1 MIGSSIKFEG
11 KGCQTKKH
19 HMTTRLRLPN
29 ICIRAVPDLS
39 TFPLK
44 DLDLQGNRLTSLEN
58 LPLTLI
64 SLNVSSNS
72 LIGDGIYFPF
82 PNLKSLLI
90 NHNRVNVFDD
100 DEFLMCFPALEI
112 LDFSYNC
119 LKHIGFVR
127 ESSIVELNVSH
138 NRIQLIAGLPRT
150 LTKLIADTNEIT
162 MIQSKLPPNLETLAL
177 SYNMLRYAGLPFNWP
192 STLKELHLDHNNIE
206 RFPRKLPDSLE
217 VLTLSENRLTEL
229 PSVLPASLQYF
240 FVSGNR
246 IRTVPSY
253 KSHKKF
259 AVFDINDNCLTNI
272 PNDMN
277 AVVFEAHENW
287 QETIHH
293 EAQTMIRKCWKR
305 FVMTLRLRHLLRTT
319 RVKEELFMVSM
330 MPERWEQVDVLDPVW
345 FRKRPSHNHTV
356 HLKD

>member
-1 MIGSSIKFEG
+1 
-11 KGCQTKKH
+11 
-19 HMTTRLRLPN
+19 MTTRLFLPN
-29 ICIRAVPDLS
+29 ICIKAVPDLT
-39 TFPLK
+39 TFPLQ
-44 DLDLQGNRLTSLEN
+44 DIDLQGNRLTTLEN
-58 LPLTLI
+58 LPMTLK
-64 SLNVSSNS
+64 SLSVSSNS

-82 PNLKSLLI
+82 PSLKTLLI
-90 NHNRVNVFDD
+90 SHNRVNVFDD
-100 DEFLMCFPALEI
+100 DEFVICFPALET
-112 LDFSYNC
+112 LDFSHNC

-150 LTKLIADTNEIT
+150 LTKLIADTNQIT

-192 STLKELHLDHNNIE
+192 STLKELHLDHNNLE

-217 VLTLSENRLTEL
+217 VLTLSENKLTEL
-229 PSVLPASLQYF
+229 PSILPVSLQYF
-240 FVSGNR
+240 FVSSNR
-246 IRTVPSY
+246 IRSIPNY

-259 AVFDINDNCLTNI
+259 AVFDIHDNCLTDI
-272 PNDMN
+272 PNNMN
-277 AVVFEAHENW
+277 AVVFEARENW
-287 QETIHH
+287 QEEDHH
-293 EAQTMIRKCWKR
+293 ECQSIIKKCWKR
-305 FVMTLRLRHLLRTT
+305 YVMTLRLRHLVRTI

-345 FRKRPSHNHTV
+345 FRKRPCHNRTD